1 MGLAYKA
8 AIGYAWGMLL
18 AEVTSGNLS
27 AAYMAMVGALLV
39 GPVIFI
45 ALAEWIEAKILKR
58 RSEL

>member
-1 MGLAYKA
+1 
-8 AIGYAWGMLL
+8 MLL